1 MAKKNSEKVARENV
15 LFESEEPVGESVKGY
30 DFNKGL
36 NYEKLLDSFATTG
49 FQATHFSKAVEI
61 IDEMIKEKVTIYLGY
76 TSNMVSSGLRDIFR
90 YLAEHKKVKVIV
102 TTAGGIEEDFI
113 KCLGDFKLG
122 KFSDSGELLNQ
133 KGVNRTGNILVP
145 NSRYCKFEDFLVP
158 ILEKLYEEQKKT
170 GRIISVSDFIKQ
182 LGKEIN
188 DKRSIYYWCYKNDID
203 VYCPAITDGSIGD
216 MIHFFKYKHPD
227 FKIDVADDIHK
238 LNEFTITQKKTG
250 MIILGRGMMKHHIC
264 NSNMMR
270 NGADYSVYI
279 NTGEEWDG
287 ADSNAR
293 PDEAV
298 SWGKIKGAGK
308 SVKVFGDA
316 TILFPLIVAKCFVR

>member
-1 MAKKNSEKVARENV
+1 
-15 LFESEEPVGESVKGY
+15 
-30 DFNKGL
+30 
-36 NYEKLLDSFATTG
+36 
-49 FQATHFSKAVEI
+49 
-61 IDEMIKEKVTIYLGY
+61 
-76 TSNMVSSGLRDIFR
+76 
-90 YLAEHKKVKVIV
+90 
-102 TTAGGIEEDFI
+102 
-113 KCLGDFKLG
+113 
-122 KFSDSGELLNQ
+122 
-133 KGVNRTGNILVP
+133 
-145 NSRYCKFEDFLVP
+145 
-158 ILEKLYEEQKKT
+158 
-170 GRIISVSDFIKQ
+170 
-182 LGKEIN
+182 
-188 DKRSIYYWCYKNDID
+188 
-203 VYCPAITDGSIGD
+203 
-216 MIHFFKYKHPD
+216 
-227 FKIDVADDIHK
+227 
-238 LNEFTITQKKTG
+238 